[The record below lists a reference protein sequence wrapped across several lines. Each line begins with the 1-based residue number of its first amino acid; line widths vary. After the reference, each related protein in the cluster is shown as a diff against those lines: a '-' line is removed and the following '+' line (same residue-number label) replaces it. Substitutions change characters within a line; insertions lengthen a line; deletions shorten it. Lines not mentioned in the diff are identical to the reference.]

1 MPALALSKHPIHRLV
16 SNTMF
21 NHTRP
26 TIRTAST
33 RIAQSTAAAIAF
45 VLLALPAAHA
55 QQQEPAKTIQT
66 ADTSRAEIIADL
78 ALWRRAGVDR
88 YAYANSYS
96 LDNEAY
102 QAAYQHY
109 LRLRNSDEFQI
120 EIQKALQQ

>member
-1 MPALALSKHPIHRLV
+1 
-16 SNTMF
+16 MF

-33 RIAQSTAAAIAF
+33 RMAQSIGAAIAF
-45 VLLALPAAHA
+45 VLIASPAAQA
-55 QQQEPAKTIQT
+55 QQQEPAKTVQK
-66 ADTSRAEIIADL
+66 ADIARAEVIADL

-102 QAAYQHY
+102 QAAHQQY
-109 LRLRNSDEFQI
+109 LRLRNSEEFQI
-120 EIQKALQQ
+120 EVQKALQQ